1 MKSNALFSGLLAAC
15 LVACVPP
22 TPPQSLQPTV
32 ILFSI
37 DGFRWDYLDR
47 GLTPN
52 LTRLAGEGVRA
63 EALIPVFPT
72 KTFPN
77 HASIVTGRYPA
88 HHGIIGN
95 TFTAPDIG
103 GRLSMTDRV
112 SVRDGRFW
120 LAEPIWVTAE
130 RQGQRTAPF
139 FWPGSEAAI
148 GEVRPTYAVPYD
160 PGMRDP
166 ARVTRVLRWLD
177 LSPRWRPTFLTMYL
191 SGVDEAGHRY
201 GPDTP
206 ETRAAIA
213 HADTIVG
220 LLLDGLSRRGI
231 ADQVNLI
238 IVSDHG
244 MMALSPDRTIELNRY
259 VPSDWIDVDNL
270 SPTLM
275 AWPRKG
281 MEESVY
287 TRLAAV
293 PHLTVFRRADL
304 PARFHLDGPRVPPI
318 VALADPG
325 WKIRDGGPFTRWTNG
340 DHGYDDTVTDMRAI
354 FLAHGPAFRHGV
366 VVPAFRNIHV
376 YALIAKVL
384 RLKPNQT
391 DGSLDSVRDVL
402 ATTVSSGETLPEV
415 RRPR

>member
-1 MKSNALFSGLLAAC
+1 MRSTRLFSSLLAAC
-15 LVACVPP
+15 VASCAQAAP
-22 TPPQSLQPTV
+22 TSFLRPTV
-32 ILFSI
+32 ILVSI

-52 LTRLAGEGVRA
+52 LTRLAAEGTRA
-63 EALIPVFPT
+63 EAMIPVFPT

-88 HHGIIGN
+88 HNGIMGN

-103 GRLSMTDRV
+103 ARFSMSDRS

-120 LAEPIWVTAE
+120 LAEPIWIAAE
-130 RQGQRTAPF
+130 RQGQPTAPF
-139 FWPGSEAAI
+139 FWPGSEATI
-148 GEVRPTYAVPYD
+148 GGVRATYSVPYD

-177 LSPRWRPTFLTMYL
+177 LSAKWRPTFLTMYL
-191 SGVDEAGHRY
+191 SGVDQAGHSY
-201 GPDTP
+201 GPDAP
-206 ETRAAIA
+206 QTREAIA
-213 HADTIVG
+213 HADTIIG
-220 LLLDGLSRRGI
+220 LLLEGLAKRRI
-231 ADQVNLI
+231 ADRINLI

-244 MMALSPDRTIELNRY
+244 MTTSSSDRVIALNRY
-259 VPSDWIDVDNL
+259 LPSEWIDVDNL

-275 AWPRKG
+275 AWPRAG
-281 MEESVY
+281 LEDSVY
-287 TRLAAV
+287 ARLVAV
-293 PHLTVFRRADL
+293 PHLTVFRRGEL
-304 PARFHLDGPRVPPI
+304 PPRFHLEGSPRVPPV

-325 WKIRDGGPFTRWTNG
+325 WKIRDNSPSARWTTSG

-366 VVPAFRNIHV
+366 VVPPFRNIHV
-376 YALIAKVL
+376 YSLIARVL
-384 RLKPNQT
+384 DLKPGET

-402 ATTVSSGETLPEV
+402 AAP
-415 RRPR
+415 

>member
-1 MKSNALFSGLLAAC
+1 MKSIGLVSTFLAVC
-15 LVACVPP
+15 LVACAGVAPAP
-22 TPPQSLQPTV
+22 SLRPTV
-32 ILFSI
+32 ILVSI

-52 LTRLAGEGVRA
+52 LTRLAAEGVRA
-63 EALIPVFPT
+63 EAMIPVFPT

-95 TFTAPDIG
+95 TFAAPDIG
-103 GRLSMTDRV
+103 ARFSISDRS

-120 LAEPIWVTAE
+120 LAEPIWVAAE

-148 GEVRPTYAVPYD
+148 GGVRPTYSVPYD
-160 PGMRDP
+160 PEMRDP

-177 LSPRWRPTFLTMYL
+177 LSPGWRPTFLTMYL
-191 SGVDEAGHRY
+191 SGVDEAGHSY
-201 GPDTP
+201 GPDAP
-206 ETRAAIA
+206 QTREAIA
-213 HADTIVG
+213 HADTVIG
-220 LLLDGLSRRGI
+220 LLLEGLTRRGI
-231 ADQVNLI
+231 ADRINLI
-238 IVSDHG
+238 VVSDHG
-244 MMALSPDRTIELNRY
+244 MTALSPDRVIDLNRY
-259 VPSDWIDVDNL
+259 LPTEWIDVDNL

-275 AWPRKG
+275 AWPRAG
-281 MEESVY
+281 LEDSVSA
-287 TRLAAV
+287 RLVAV
-293 PHLTVFRRADL
+293 PHLTVFRRAEL
-304 PARFHLDGPRVPPI
+304 PARFHLAGSPRVPPV

-325 WKIRDGGPFTRWTNG
+325 WKIRDGAPLARRTANG

-366 VVPAFRNIHV
+366 VVPPFRSIHV
-376 YALIAKVL
+376 YALIARVL
-384 RLKPNQT
+384 GLKPSET

-402 ATTVSSGETLPEV
+402 VGP
-415 RRPR
+415 